1 VKITGVRVQLCH
13 FPLPEMFSP
22 SWLPGFPQMTNG
34 CAIYR
39 LQTDEGIEG
48 VTAGPLI
55 ADEAKGLVN
64 LLRLVLT
71 GRDPTQV
78 EDIFK
83 LLRSATRAL
92 GLRAWH
98 IEPACWDLIGKAA
111 GLPVW
116 RLLGGA
122 RQRIRAYASTGELR
136 EPKRRV
142 DDALELRDQ
151 GFTALKLRIRFATIE
166 EDLAVVR
173 AVREAV
179 PSMEIMVDANQGWR
193 VHGFAEYP
201 EWDLARAVRTARAL
215 EELDITWLEEP
226 LDQFDYQ
233 GYADLRGRTTV
244 PLAAGEMLS
253 DLHGFR
259 DLVERR
265 AVDILQ
271 PDAVLT
277 GGILMARKVSAMA
290 EAAGMG
296 FAPHTWTNG
305 IGLRINMQVMG
316 SVPNAVWCEYPI
328 DPPGWTVEARDAML
342 AEPTR
347 IDPDGHVTLPEA
359 PGLGIE
365 LDEERIAAHGEE
377 IP

>member
-1 VKITGVRVQLCH
+1 MKITGVRVQLCH

-39 LQTDEGIEG
+39 LQTDEGLEG

-64 LLRLVLT
+64 LLRLVLI

-111 GLPVW
+111 GQPVW

-122 RQRIRAYASTGELR
+122 RDRIRAYASTGELR

-142 DDALELRDQ
+142 DDAQALQEQ
-151 GFTALKLRIRFATIE
+151 GFTAIKLRIRFPTIE

-179 PSMEIMVDANQGWR
+179 PDMAIMVDANQGWR

-201 EWDLARAVRTARAL
+201 EWDLSRATRTARAL
-215 EELDITWLEEP
+215 EELDVTWLEEP
-226 LDQFDYQ
+226 LDQFDYR
-233 GYADLRGRTTV
+233 GYAELRGRTTV

-259 DLVERR
+259 DMVEHR
-265 AVDILQ
+265 AVDVLQ

-290 EAAGMG
+290 EAAGIG

-305 IGLRINMQVMG
+305 IGLRINLQVMG
-316 SVPNAVWCEYPI
+316 SVPNAEWCEYPI

-342 AEPTR
+342 AEPLA
-347 IDPDGHVTLPEA
+347 IDPDGHITLPES
-359 PGLGIE
+359 PGLGID
-365 LDEERIAAHGEE
+365 LDDERIAAHGEE

>member
-1 VKITGVRVQLCH
+1 MKITGVRVHLCH

-98 IEPACWDLIGKAA
+98 IEPACWDLIGKAS
-111 GLPVW
+111 GLPVR

-122 RQRIRAYASTGELR
+122 RDRIRAYASTGELR

-142 DDALELRDQ
+142 DDVVALREQ
-151 GFTALKLRIRFATIE
+151 GFTAAKVRIRFSTVE

-173 AVREAV
+173 SVREAV
-179 PSMEIMVDANQGWR
+179 PDIALMVDANQGWR

-201 EWDLARAVRTARAL
+201 EWDLARARRTAREL
-215 EELDITWLEEP
+215 EELDVTWLEEP
-226 LDQFDYQ
+226 LDQFDYR
-233 GYADLRGRTTV
+233 GYAELRRSTTV

-259 DLVERR
+259 DMVEHR
-265 AVDILQ
+265 AVDVLQ

-290 EAAGMG
+290 DAAGIG

-316 SVPNAVWCEYPI
+316 SVPNAEWCEFPF

-342 AEPTR
+342 AEPTVV
-347 IDPDGHVTLPEA
+347 DPDGFVTLPDT

>member
-1 VKITGVRVQLCH
+1 MKITGVRVQLCH

-39 LQTDEGIEG
+39 LQTDEGLEG

-122 RQRIRAYASTGELR
+122 RQLIRAYASTGELR

-179 PSMEIMVDANQGWR
+179 PDMKIMVDANQGWR

-226 LDQFDYQ
+226 LDQFDYR
-233 GYADLRGRTTV
+233 GYADLRRRTTV

-277 GGILMARKVSAMA
+277 GGILMARKVAAMA

-316 SVPNAVWCEYPI
+316 SVPNAEWCEYPI
-328 DPPGWTVEARDAML
+328 DPPGWTVDARDAML

-347 IDPDGHVTLPEA
+347 IDPDGFVTMPET

-377 IP
+377 V